1 MSIKV
6 VGIQNF
12 LNTPGWLADRVVF
25 SGKDIQVEL
34 HRDRRL
40 ALRCPVCGNSMTP
53 SRTQSHRVRDI
64 GLGPDCPMW
73 LIYTSTQ
80 GRCRPCRR
88 YHTEHPPGVDGVT
101 TLRFHEF
108 DATLAVVQVV
118 PPRRLRRHAMI
129 DGRDVSAAGAHRRDD
144 ALDHRIDRPR
154 QWQMT

>member
-6 VGIQNF
+6 VGIQAF

-40 ALRCPVCGNSMTP
+40 ALRCPHCNGGLTP

-73 LIYTSTQ
+73 LMYTSTQ
-80 GRCRPCRR
+80 GRCRALPSLPHRAS
-88 YHTEHPPGVDGVT
+88 T
-101 TLRFHEF
+101 
-108 DATLAVVQVV
+108 
-118 PPRRLRRHAMI
+118 
-129 DGRDVSAAGAHRRDD
+129 GR
-144 ALDHRIDRPR
+144 
-154 QWQMT
+154 